1 MSVENQRK
9 KNKKTMGNTNPQQ
22 NISEPMFGQTNAS
35 NNYNLNNNLLAQKQI
50 DQQLVKQKI
59 SQEYTA
65 DVLGKALSYAEH
77 YSSRFGKCPLIN
89 YQFNFYNIYDSGI
102 NKDKESLKKGLI
114 SLLNVIQGYYEL
126 DGKCFPSGIKI
137 KDVKK
142 YLTDLKLNCKDPEDQ
157 KIFDAFISILDG
169 KQYDFSSFFNT
180 QNAHVDPNMLTTK
193 GIKVMKGALKQEK
206 KWEKKALEEGDYDV
220 GLKIGKDWKDNQDVA
235 DLGDDYGY

>member
-1 MSVENQRK
+1 MIQG
-9 KNKKTMGNTNPQQ
+9 KNK
-22 NISEPMFGQTNAS
+22 
-35 NNYNLNNNLLAQKQI
+35 NNNKNMGSHSNPSSIQPAFFDQSSTTNNNINYGGTTTQMLANK
-50 DQQLVKQKI
+50 QLVKQKI

-220 GLKIGKDWKDNQDVA
+220 GLQIGKDWKQNENVP
-235 DLGDDYGY
+235 DLDDDSGF

>member
-1 MSVENQRK
+1 MNHG
-9 KNKKTMGNTNPQQ
+9 KNKKMGGHSSPSIQSAVFDQPNTPN
-22 NISEPMFGQTNAS
+22 NIINCGGTTTQT
-35 NNYNLNNNLLAQKQI
+35 LANK
-50 DQQLVKQKI
+50 QLVKQKI

-65 DVLGKALSYAEH
+65 DVLGKALTYAEH
-77 YSSRFGKCPLIN
+77 YSSRFGKCPLTN
-89 YQFNFYNIYDSGI
+89 FQFNYYNIYDSGI

-114 SLLNVIQGYYEL
+114 SLLNVIQSYYEF

-137 KDVKK
+137 SEVKG
-142 YLTDLKLNCKDPEDQ
+142 YLTQLKFNCKEEDQ

-169 KQYDFSSFFNT
+169 KQFDFSSFFNT

-220 GLKIGKDWKDNQDVA
+220 GLQIGKDWKENKNVP
-235 DLGDDYGY
+235 DLDDDYGY